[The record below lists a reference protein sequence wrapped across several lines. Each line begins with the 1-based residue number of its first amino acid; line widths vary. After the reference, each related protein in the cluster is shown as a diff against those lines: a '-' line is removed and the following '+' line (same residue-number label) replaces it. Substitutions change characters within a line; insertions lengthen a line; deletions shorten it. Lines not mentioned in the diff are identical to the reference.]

1 MIEDRINPGG
11 PGTGNGL
18 ESLLQ
23 FFPLLFIV
31 PVIAMM
37 RITSPRTTTAV
48 NKCNCQCEVTLPPTT
63 QSSPP
68 TSDSSTT
75 NTPCVPTNCPP
86 GYVLLSDENASPNCY
101 LYSGDEN
108 TKSWADA
115 RRSCS
120 MTPGAFL
127 WNANSKKEAFAV
139 RSRFN
144 IGPKA
149 FWSGGKK
156 DSNGKFVFEIDN
168 IELVYDQENI
178 PFGIALDA
186 FFGPNL
192 IDECFIISPVNIFLL
207 WGFGPRPCTD
217 LYSYVCE
224 FPRKI
229 CP

>member
-1 MIEDRINPGG
+1 MAYNDKIILIVLTIICFLQCGCVVFPLQEQEEQQDFLMIEDRINPGG

-37 RITSPRTTTAV
+37 RITSPSTTAAV

-68 TSDSSTT
+68 TADSSTT
-75 NTPCVPTNCPP
+75 NRPCVPTSCPP
-86 GYVLLSDENASPNCY
+86 GYVLLPDENTSPNCY

-139 RSRFN
+139 QKPF
-144 IGPKA
+144 GLV
-149 FWSGGKK
+149 GKK

-178 PFGIALDA
+178 PFGSNLKVLD
-186 FFGPNL
+186 N
-192 IDECFIISPVNIFLL
+192 
-207 WGFGPRPCTD
+207 
-217 LYSYVCE
+217 
-224 FPRKI
+224 
-229 CP
+229 